1 MVEGVFVNLRGRGR
15 FTLLLSLAII
25 LSSVSLVYFIRYLA
39 KPNTGLVVNY
49 PEVVLYK
56 GHVLFSPKSPFSPA
70 VSAGLRANKDYILRI
85 NDIPVRNSWDVVRID
100 KNIWNFKPVKVTV
113 LRESKIKD
121 IWITPLFNISR
132 IDWVFTLIMVIVL
145 IFTAF
150 YLTFTMYDDTASNFI
165 VLASLFYLVFTTVK
179 PFYYE
184 SVFSNML
191 IHLGKITAWLL
202 VFFALYFP
210 RRKGS
215 KVLRIGIILSIV
227 GLYVVFFGVRMYYYS
242 VWSATGREIWLSRYR
257 LLGRFGNV
265 SDGIAYI
272 VYLTL
277 LIVSY
282 IKTPYSSEKRRIEW
296 IVAGVLIA
304 LPPYF
309 FFDQLPIILGNSP
322 EMRIG
327 MGNFANLFLM
337 FIPLFFIIGLMKQRV
352 FNIKFFATRYIVY
365 FILAL
370 ITFSFFTV
378 LYEPLKRGF
387 IVNYGL
393 PDDIAGFIVV
403 TLLFILLFV
412 GRSFFITAI
421 EKLFYRNYYRK
432 TFRYAE
438 QLESKN
444 QELISILEELNR
456 EGLKNFQAK
465 KMKELRGIITGI
477 AHRINNPVNYISNSL
492 IALEKKF
499 EDMEKTLYTGGDLSN
514 LELVKYREEIKKYL
528 LIAQEGSI
536 KIKNFVR
543 KLISLAGS
551 KINIP
556 ASIEARVIIE
566 EAVKEIK
573 QRYQGINIKVNLEE
587 NVKIKCYPRE
597 ITDAI
602 VYCLENSVEALKV
615 PSGYPLDKR
624 FSDVSDIVI
633 NGKINRESGEYII
646 EIVDKGR
653 GIDEINLKKIFDPFF
668 TTKYEHEGLGLY
680 FCKTIVERNMGTIE
694 VSSEKDRGTRV
705 IIRFPLGDFV

>member
-1 MVEGVFVNLRGRGR
+1 M
-15 FTLLLSLAII
+15 LLLSLAGI
-25 LSSVSLVYFIRYLA
+25 LSFVSLIYFIRYLA

-49 PEVVLYK
+49 PEVVVYNN
-56 GHVLFSPKSPFSPA
+56 HVLFSPKAPFSPA
-70 VSAGLRANKDYILRI
+70 VSEGLLPNKDYILKI
-85 NDIPVRNSWDVVRID
+85 NDIEVKNSWDVVRID
-100 KNIWNFKPVKVTV
+100 KNIWNFKPVKITV
-113 LRESKIKD
+113 LRNGVIKNV
-121 IWITPLFNISR
+121 WIRPLLNISR
-132 IDWVFTLIMVIVL
+132 IDWIFTLVMVIVL

-165 VLASLFYLVFTTVK
+165 VLASLFYLVFTAVK

-184 SVFSNML
+184 SFFSNML

-210 RRKGS
+210 YRKGS
-215 KVLRIGIILSIV
+215 RSLRLGIIFSII
-227 GLYVVFFGVRMYYYS
+227 GLYLVFFGVRMYYYS
-242 VWSATGREIWLSRYR
+242 MWSATGKEYWLSRYR

-272 VYLTL
+272 IYLAL
-277 LIVSY
+277 LVVSY
-282 IKTPYSSEKRRIEW
+282 VRTPYSSEKRRIEW

-322 EMRIG
+322 GMRIG
-327 MGNFANLFLM
+327 MGNFANLFLI
-337 FIPLFFIIGLMKQRV
+337 FIPLFFIIGLMKQRM

-365 FILAL
+365 FILAV
-370 ITFSFFTV
+370 ITFAFFTV
-378 LYEPLKRGF
+378 LYEPLKNGF
-387 IVNYGL
+387 SVNYGL
-393 PDDIAGFIVV
+393 PDDIAGFVVV
-403 TLLFILLFV
+403 TLLFVLLFV
-412 GRSFFITAI
+412 GRSFLITTI
-421 EKLFYRNYYRK
+421 EKLFYRSYYRK

-438 QLESKN
+438 QLENKN
-444 QELISILEELNR
+444 QELVSILEELNR

-465 KMKELRGIITGI
+465 KMRELRGIITGI

-492 IALEKKF
+492 MALEKKLDDLEENF
-499 EDMEKTLYTGGDLSN
+499 GSENSINDGDN
-514 LELVKYREEIKKYL
+514 LELVKYKEEMRKYL
-528 LIAQEGSI
+528 MIAQEGSI

-556 ASIEARVIIE
+556 ANLGVELIIS

-573 QRYQGINIKVNLEE
+573 QRYSGINIRVHLED
-587 NVKIKCYPRE
+587 NIKIKCYPRE

-602 VYCLENSVEALKV
+602 VYCLENSAESMSTLGDY
-615 PSGYPLDKR
+615 SYRGNLR
-624 FSDVSDIVI
+624 EGCQIVVTGRLGEKS
-633 NGKINRESGEYII
+633 NEYII
-646 EIVDKGR
+646 EIKDNGR

-680 FCKTIVERNMGTIE
+680 FCKTIIERNMGTIE
-694 VSSEKDRGTRV
+694 VKSEKDVGTSV
-705 IIRFPLGDFV
+705 TMRFPVNGFD